1 MQRTRPLLGVPIS
14 TCVAEACAALSVLWV
29 SADQAARVERLLQRF
44 EGFASVAFGVTE
56 IHDVSPQI
64 AEAFIWAVDANGQRP
79 VDVAARLRR
88 TSLRL
93 LFRIA
98 RQTDPSVGDPTLDLA
113 MPARPSRIT
122 RPLTD
127 DEVTLCRGA
136 SVWSLEDTR
145 RSAAWALAEAT
156 CRTGELPYIRVGN
169 LDLDRRRVW
178 LHGGRRQAARWGEL
192 TDWGIERI
200 RFRATAAGADAST
213 PLLYAGGDPREAGRI
228 STSTALLD
236 VLRRAGLADD
246 PSVRPQSITG
256 WAGIQILERT
266 GRIERVAAGLGL
278 RSLDRAASMIDWSWQ
293 GETT

>member
-14 TCVAEACAALSVLWV
+14 TCVAEAGTALSVLWV
-29 SADQAARVERLLQRF
+29 STDQAVRVERLLQRF
-44 EGFASVAFGVTE
+44 EAFASTAFGVKE
-56 IHDVSPQI
+56 IHDVSPEI

-79 VDVAARLRR
+79 IDVAAQLRR

-113 MPARPSRIT
+113 MPARPSRVT

-136 SVWSLEDTR
+136 SIWSLDDSR
-145 RSAAWALAEAT
+145 RSAAWALAEST
-156 CRTGELPYIRVGN
+156 CRTGELPYIRVGD
-169 LDLDRRRVW
+169 LDLDRRRVR
-178 LHGGRRQAARWGEL
+178 LHGGRRQFARWGEL
-192 TDWGIERI
+192 SEWGIEHIRI
-200 RFRATAAGADAST
+200 RASADGADAST
-213 PLLYAGGDPREAGRI
+213 PLLYAGNDPREAGRI
-228 STSTALLD
+228 STSTALLE

-256 WAGIQILERT
+256 WAGIQILKRT
-266 GRIERVAAGLGL
+266 GRIDRVAASLGL
-278 RSLDRAASMIDWSWQ
+278 KSLDRAASMIDWSWQ
-293 GETT
+293 DETG